1 MGRGKPHT
9 SQHVLREWRVLG
21 FGKCGVTTSVRVQIE
36 ALSLLLRNGAWV
48 REELSTDVS
57 GRALCDRV
65 PRVWVPPLL
74 ARVQQ
79 LAL

>member
-1 MGRGKPHT
+1 VLAGGCSGSGRAVKG
-9 SQHVLREWRVLG
+9 
-21 FGKCGVTTSVRVQIE
+21 GVTTSVRVQIE

-48 REELSTDVS
+48 REELSAYV
-57 GRALCDRV
+57 CFV
-65 PRVWVPPLL
+65 IVCMPRVWVPLL